1 MDRDARRRA
10 LAPLVLLTA
19 ACGLGFWLLYVVTV
33 RTSYGRLFADASLR
47 GAVRTRSGA
56 SDLVERAL
64 GVVSVASLLGALALV
79 ALIALVRLRRGL
91 GLAALAVLVGANLSA
106 RLLKTYLLERP
117 DLGLLESAPSTLNSL
132 PSGHSTAAFSV
143 GVALLLVVPPALR
156 EVVAATGAAYACVV
170 ALATMAAGWHR
181 AADSAAAF
189 LLVGVWAGVALAVA
203 LAMGATPDP
212 ARGGRTGT
220 PARHRALG
228 KAAAAT
234 FVLSVALMAVLAFVE
249 PVRETGIGRAV
260 AFAAGGLLIVTTAV
274 ALHLAL
280 LMVIERASLR
290 IGAETG

>member
-10 LAPLVLLTA
+10 LAPLVLLTV
-19 ACGLGFWLLYVVTV
+19 ACGLGFWLLYAVTV

-47 GAVRTRSGA
+47 GAVRVQSGT

-91 GLAALAVLVGANLSA
+91 GLAALTVLVGANLSA
-106 RLLKTYLLERP
+106 RLLKSYLLERP

-156 EVVAATGAAYACVV
+156 EVTAATGAAYACVV

-189 LLVGVWAGVALAVA
+189 LLVGVWAGVALTVAVA
-203 LAMGATPDP
+203 VGAPPD
-212 ARGGRTGT
+212 AGRGGAGAPTRQ
-220 PARHRALG
+220 RVLV
-228 KAAAAT
+228 KAAAGA
-234 FVLSVALMAVLAFVE
+234 FVVAVALMAVLAFVE
-249 PVRETGIGRAV
+249 PVRETGVGRAV

-280 LMVIERASLR
+280 LMVLERAAPR
-290 IGAETG
+290 VRADAG